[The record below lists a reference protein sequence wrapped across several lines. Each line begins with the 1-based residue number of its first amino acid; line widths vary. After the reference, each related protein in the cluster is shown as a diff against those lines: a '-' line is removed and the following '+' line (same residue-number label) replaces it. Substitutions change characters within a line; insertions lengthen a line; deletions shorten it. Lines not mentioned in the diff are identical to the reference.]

1 MKGNYYTARF
11 KFQKITVKVATQ
23 ELRQQTKW
31 LKRTAPLFG
40 SQLDFQKRSS
50 IPSSP
55 SLACCCG
62 GFDAATRVPP
72 DPSPRAASLQLR
84 RSLARDPRTGGCR
97 WGAHLLTLLLWD
109 ALHCPSHK
117 KLSLARARWIYAS
130 FTRVTPWAWPGAA
143 AVATGAVNQHL
154 HLLL

>member
-62 GFDAATRVPP
+62 GFDAATGVPP

-84 RSLARDPRTGGCR
+84 RSLARDPRTGGLQVRGTSPHPPVVGCSALSLPQKAVSSK
-97 WGAHLLTLLLWD
+97 GKVDLCLLHTCD
-109 ALHCPSHK
+109 T
-117 KLSLARARWIYAS
+117 LSLARGCSRS
-130 FTRVTPWAWPGAA
+130 HRRG
-143 AVATGAVNQHL
+143 
-154 HLLL
+154 